1 MNEVK
6 DRFCS
11 FAVFLKT
18 TQTDHVTKTWKAD
31 KRHNYTLPSVAAKT
45 QKNKNR
51 RTRKKWNHHR
61 RRKQLGGRAAARSCW
76 ELIRASLSGLLQLTR
91 DDTQTETKRKSTDL
105 LHSGAGR
112 LRLFITISGSE
123 SAKWAKT
130 PQGSQ
135 SVAQAAFTTNGSGVH
150 VWKLTDADSTEMM
163 WYGAASKAGRS
174 L

>member
-6 DRFCS
+6 DRFC
-11 FAVFLKT
+11 FCRRLFKNC
-18 TQTDHVTKTWKAD
+18 TDWSCD
-31 KRHNYTLPSVAAKT
+31 KDMKGWQKT
-45 QKNKNR
+45 QLHPAIGCSQESKEQKQ
-51 RTRKKWNHHR
+51 RKKWNHHR

-76 ELIRASLSGLLQLTR
+76 EFIRASLTGLLQLTR

-112 LRLFITISGSE
+112 LCLFITISGSE

-135 SVAQAAFTTNGSGVH
+135 SMAQAAFTTNRSGVVQTH
-150 VWKLTDADSTEMM
+150 VDSTEMM
-163 WYGAASKAGRS
+163 WNDAASKAGRS